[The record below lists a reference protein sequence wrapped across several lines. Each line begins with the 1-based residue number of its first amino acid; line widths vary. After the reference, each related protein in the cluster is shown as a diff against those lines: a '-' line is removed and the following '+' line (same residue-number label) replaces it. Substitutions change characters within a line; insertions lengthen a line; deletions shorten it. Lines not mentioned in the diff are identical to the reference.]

1 MFETKR
7 FYKFAATAAVVVAG
21 LATAPVAQATDLVS
35 ADGELLAEQWKEYEA
50 DVPKSIREVQPFRRS
65 ATAETD
71 NGGVI
76 ELTSLNPKFNTWFLL
91 DVTTVARHRKTE
103 TYHIELSNP
112 EETSISLADGER
124 PELVFENDGVT
135 ERCAPWEGRPSE
147 LETARGADLPYAP
160 ICGKRAFLR
169 NATRGARSS
178 REAVSQFLRDNVV
191 FGENIVGLIKG
202 SFYEDAYMSSGEVIA
217 GGDAGDVVGALGK
230 ADLSRA
236 PVIRT
241 YFGFDLDGAEG
252 GVQAG
257 SWYAVKDVPG
267 VFASAMQPGMID
279 REILNR
285 RGETHGLDSVESRA
299 DVYLVAFDL
308 AQFEMGY
315 EVGTDHPRLGW
326 SPRPS
331 GAGRNHRLP
340 GPDGFSSADPLAR
353 TGMLSPALTDR
364 VAVAFA
370 GGFKRSHG
378 AWRAGDKAYTNYGHH
393 YGFLS
398 NGVLFSK
405 LHPGLSTIFM
415 LDDGSIH
422 MRKWTE
428 ADKKLLP
435 RLQFARQNGVPLIN
449 EGVPGEQVT
458 SWLGGNW
465 SGSAEADLR
474 TLRAGAC
481 MKEAQ
486 GRKFMIYAYFSTA
499 TPSAMARTFQAYGC
513 DHAMLMDMNS
523 QELTYLAVY
532 THEDR
537 GVIPHHLVGG
547 MAEADSRAR
556 DGTPL
561 PRFVTFSDNRDFIY
575 LLRK

>member
-1 MFETKR
+1 
-7 FYKFAATAAVVVAG
+7 
-21 LATAPVAQATDLVS
+21 
-35 ADGELLAEQWKEYEA
+35 
-50 DVPKSIREVQPFRRS
+50 
-65 ATAETD
+65 
-71 NGGVI
+71 
-76 ELTSLNPKFNTWFLL
+76 
-91 DVTTVARHRKTE
+91 
-103 TYHIELSNP
+103 
-112 EETSISLADGER
+112 
-124 PELVFENDGVT
+124 
-135 ERCAPWEGRPSE
+135 
-147 LETARGADLPYAP
+147 
-160 ICGKRAFLR
+160 
-169 NATRGARSS
+169 
-178 REAVSQFLRDNVV
+178 
-191 FGENIVGLIKG
+191 
-202 SFYEDAYMSSGEVIA
+202 
-217 GGDAGDVVGALGK
+217 
-230 ADLSRA
+230 
-236 PVIRT
+236 
-241 YFGFDLDGAEG
+241 
-252 GVQAG
+252 
-257 SWYAVKDVPG
+257 
-267 VFASAMQPGMID
+267 
-279 REILNR
+279 
-285 RGETHGLDSVESRA
+285 
-299 DVYLVAFDL
+299 
-308 AQFEMGY
+308 
-315 EVGTDHPRLGW
+315 
-326 SPRPS
+326 
-331 GAGRNHRLP
+331 
-340 GPDGFSSADPLAR
+340 
-353 TGMLSPALTDR
+353 MLSPALTDR
-364 VAVAFA
+364 VAVTFA